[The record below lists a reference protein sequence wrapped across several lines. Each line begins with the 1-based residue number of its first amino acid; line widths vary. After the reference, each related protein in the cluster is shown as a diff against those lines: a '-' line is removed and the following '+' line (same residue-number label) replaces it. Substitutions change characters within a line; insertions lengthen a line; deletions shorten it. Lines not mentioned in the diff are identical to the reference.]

1 MEGKQLT
8 IWQELTSDFGSN
20 SLLNQDIPVFK
31 FEKKE
36 LLKTTDKASFEK
48 AKLELQQSLYLKNN
62 WVKIENNLYTQSVY
76 YEPTRLASYYD
87 YESMEYT
94 PEISSALDTFS
105 EESTTPDQNG
115 EILQIYSES
124 KRVRNLLK
132 TLFYKN
138 LDINTNLP
146 MWTRNT
152 CKYGD
157 NFVYLKIDKKRG
169 ITGCLQL
176 PNIEIERI
184 EKGIR
189 KRKSGRAHV

>member
-152 CKYGD
+152 FYRD
-157 NFVYLKIDKKRG
+157 WETD
-169 ITGCLQL
+169 
-176 PNIEIERI
+176 
-184 EKGIR
+184 
-189 KRKSGRAHV
+189 RKSTRLNSSHITRSRMPSSA